1 MAPRGQLRRI
11 CKRSWRFGGF
21 VQLQWF
27 KGASREWSLLT
38 EVDPHE
44 VDGYGVLAIWAGGLG
59 RASVVLYVGHGQLRQ
74 QIEECRRD
82 PIFRGTSP
90 LRVTWAKVDPCE
102 VDGVAAYLYQ
112 QLRPLWGEIPRAVAP
127 RPVNLPLTALS

>member
-1 MAPRGQLRRI
+1 M
-11 CKRSWRFGGF
+11 
-21 VQLQWF
+21 QLQWSR
-27 KGASREWSLLT
+27 GASREWSLLT

-44 VDGYGVLAIWAGGLG
+44 VDGYGVLTIWYAGGSG
-59 RASVVLYVGHGQLRQ
+59 RGSVVLYVGHGQLRQ

-90 LRVTWAKVDPCE
+90 LQVTWARVDPTH

-112 QLRPLWGEIPRAVAP
+112 QLRPLWGEIPRAVP
-127 RPVNLPLTALS
+127 PQPVNLPLTARS